1 MQPEQQQR
9 IMGYFIEEAKD
20 HLNTIE
26 QGLVNLQSTIED
38 SEMVNEVFRAAH
50 SVKGGAAMLGI
61 NSIQRTSHRLEDCF
75 KVLKECPVKIDQ
87 KLESL
92 FLKVSDTLKELIE
105 QLSGPFGLTE
115 EIANGI
121 MSGVEPV
128 FEELN
133 QHMAFLVNGA
143 GGNVSLEAAS
153 GAQEAGVAT
162 AAGGYLRDGQAQ
174 KRFQSDVLNQLR
186 EMLQLFKQT
195 DQPRCRQ
202 QLQEICGS
210 LERMGE
216 QYECPKWSELIQA
229 SASAIANPENS
240 YRTLATVVIKEI
252 KQAQELVLAGRASS
266 IEPSSQLNALLPSSA
281 TPSLLEQLD
290 AEPSLIYSAQEL
302 AGATTA
308 DLQTRIASVQSQ
320 HSMTPAEAGTRQ
332 SRPKATDRFNYSE
345 TFIQEER
352 FAAGESGAGLKEPS
366 LTSANSDTTFSQP
379 SIKSGRG
386 KESANHPA
394 DPNGPEVGMAELN
407 SLADLFEGEAPD
419 LDETWQE
426 EQVIGDGAENMGT
439 ERQEW
444 LNLEQENDFSDLL
457 GGDTDGLGKSA
468 TPATEEDDLTLFGF
482 GEDLVEEGETP
493 SAESEREDVAQLFAG
508 SVSDG
513 DEDDFSDLLFAAD
526 APSAASEATP
536 SENLANLWSDSF
548 LEDEG
553 FEQQENANP
562 LSESLAAATDEDL
575 LGILTSENLD
585 LALLATESEA
595 LKSDSDE
602 DLFGAA
608 GIDTNEND
616 SIEAA
621 ANQES
626 SDWEL
631 MTTGTLFGEAAENSN
646 QEVSEEL
653 ETPSIMSTEGSDW
666 ATDWSSEDLQV
677 LDSVAAAEPIAATD
691 NDLPDFVFEDEQST
705 SIALTGDLEMGS
717 LLEDEV
723 DLTAAGWEEEP
734 DFSNLDLFETP
745 HARADNGDVLDEL
758 MLDDNT
764 DLWLEE
770 TMPRN
775 ETNDLLDLSAAIGTP
790 FESEAIAPEIEADA
804 VGDVNLDFNWPAIP
818 GVEDIDASTSSVDR
832 AFLEDWSATDLAW
845 DETIQPAGFSEVTAA
860 QMPGTAREDLE
871 DWENQLEFN
880 ETLVEE
886 PFSALDDLD
895 IPSNWASP
903 DAFALDTSASDA
915 RNEEALDL
923 LELDNPQ
930 TSPFSLDWE
939 SEAESTGSEIENLA
953 LQEDADANGALNA
966 VPNLTETVS
975 VDELGDFFGS
985 QAAELETTEFA
996 SLDESLDM
1004 NGESHEVPQL
1014 DALDNFFEAEPEATA
1029 TTEWDSSLDFASMSL
1044 SDGNTDAFDASLG
1057 EPLSSLFDPSQ
1068 EEPLVSADASDDFF
1082 ATTDAFLELP
1092 SEETSQESLDAAE
1105 NLETMLGDEPSS
1117 STDALDALDLNEEN
1131 LLATEFDAEW
1141 GIDSAAVPV
1150 DAAFELDEDLLDS
1163 SLPAEA
1169 PENLEAMFG
1178 EAPAPTPEALELAD
1192 SDLFG
1197 SDMDDAEWGIDLAA
1211 VPVESE
1217 NLEAMFGEEA
1227 SSAPTPEALE
1237 LADSDLFS
1245 SETEA
1250 EWGIDLAVMPV
1261 ESENLEAMFGEE
1273 ASPALT
1279 PEALEL
1285 SDSDL
1290 FGSETEAEWGIDLAA
1305 VPTEAPENLE
1315 AMFGEEASSASTP
1328 EALELSDS
1336 DLFGSETE
1344 AEWGID
1350 LAAMPVESDNLE
1362 AMFGEEA
1369 SSAPT
1374 PEALELADSDLF
1386 GSETSETEAERGI
1399 DLAAVPVESENLEAM
1414 FGEAPAPTP
1423 EALEL
1428 ADSDLFSS
1436 ETSETEAEW
1445 GIDLAAVP
1453 VESENLEAMFGEA
1466 PAPTPEAL
1474 ELADS
1479 DLFSSET
1486 SETEA
1491 EWGIDLAAVPVES
1504 ENLEAMFGEAPAPT
1518 PEALE
1523 LADSDLFSSD
1533 MDDAEWGIDLA
1544 AVPAEAPENLE
1555 AMFGEEASS
1564 APTPDALELADSD
1577 LFSSETEAE
1586 WGIDLAAVPVESE
1599 NLEAM
1604 FGEEASPALT
1614 PEALELADSDLF
1626 GSETEAEWGID
1637 LAAVPV
1643 ESENLEAMFGE
1654 EASPALTPEAL
1665 ELADLDLFSSDMDD
1679 AEWGIDSAAV
1689 SQEAASELE
1698 DLLGSEPVEFGDG
1711 LDFEENLLIGEIP
1724 SENQASDA
1732 DELKEVGDLWDLVT
1746 EQQEIANPS
1755 EAAVLDELSLLETVG
1770 EQDQDL
1776 AISLVENDE
1785 FDELE
1790 AMLGEEVFAEPA
1802 SNLAS
1807 NDEFDELEALL
1818 GEEESVPA
1826 AFDAEDM
1833 NEFADLEALLGDDE
1847 PQLVPQFAQSQR
1859 SPTKPIAETTT
1870 SADALDDGFGD
1881 LEELLGQAEET
1892 MGGPRS
1898 VKTSPGQV
1906 RPVNRPRPV
1915 KVFEQTMRVP
1925 VKHLDNLSN
1934 LVGELVVNRNTLE
1947 QDQERLRQ
1955 FLDNLLHQVQQLSD
1969 VGARMQ
1975 DRYERSLLESSLLA
1989 SRQSN
1994 RFNARPDHTS
2004 AAQEAPAN
2012 SRFGL
2017 GELEL
2022 DLFTPFHSLSQE
2034 IIELIVRVRESAA
2047 DIEFLVDETDQVAR
2061 MLRQVTTQLQEGLTR
2076 SRMVPFAQTA
2086 DRLPRAV
2093 REISLKCGKQAELQI
2108 EGRETLIDK
2117 VILEHLYDPMTHLV
2131 NNAITHGIEPP
2142 EVRIAA
2148 GKPPVGRIT
2157 IRAFHQGNQTVISV
2171 SDDGAGID
2179 SERVKAK
2186 AVEKGL
2192 ITASEAKSMTRLEVY
2207 DLLFHPGFSTK
2218 DKADD
2223 FSGRGVG
2230 MDVVCTSLNEIRGVI
2245 TTDST
2250 LGKGTTFTV
2259 RLPLTLSICKALCCL
2274 SDKARIAFPMDGVE
2288 DMLDVPQDRIQT
2300 NSEGETCIS
2309 WRDSLM
2315 PFQPLEELL
2324 TYQRHLSRGT
2334 VYGGNREDD
2343 MISVVVLR
2351 SAGNFIAVQ
2360 VDQVLGEQE
2369 IVIKQLEGPVPKPL
2383 GVAGATVLG
2392 DGRIMPIADVLELI
2406 DLATGRI
2413 GKDRNVSLWDK
2424 AGVSLPV
2431 EAPAVKT
2438 DPMVLIV
2445 DDSITVRELLSMTFN
2460 KAGYRVEQ
2468 ARDGQEAWD
2477 KLRSGL
2483 PCEIVF
2489 CDIEMPRMDGLELL
2503 SRIQKDPSLNHLP
2516 VAMLTSRGASKHQQ
2530 MAAQLGAKGYF
2541 TKPYLEEALL
2551 DAAQRMIKGEV
2562 LLSINTNA

>member
-1 MQPEQQQR
+1 
-9 IMGYFIEEAKD
+9 
-20 HLNTIE
+20 
-26 QGLVNLQSTIED
+26 
-38 SEMVNEVFRAAH
+38 
-50 SVKGGAAMLGI
+50 
-61 NSIQRTSHRLEDCF
+61 
-75 KVLKECPVKIDQ
+75 
-87 KLESL
+87 
-92 FLKVSDTLKELIE
+92 
-105 QLSGPFGLTE
+105 
-115 EIANGI
+115 
-121 MSGVEPV
+121 
-128 FEELN
+128 
-133 QHMAFLVNGA
+133 
-143 GGNVSLEAAS
+143 
-153 GAQEAGVAT
+153 
-162 AAGGYLRDGQAQ
+162 
-174 KRFQSDVLNQLR
+174 
-186 EMLQLFKQT
+186 
-195 DQPRCRQ
+195 
-202 QLQEICGS
+202 
-210 LERMGE
+210 
-216 QYECPKWSELIQA
+216 
-229 SASAIANPENS
+229 
-240 YRTLATVVIKEI
+240 
-252 KQAQELVLAGRASS
+252 
-266 IEPSSQLNALLPSSA
+266 
-281 TPSLLEQLD
+281 
-290 AEPSLIYSAQEL
+290 
-302 AGATTA
+302 
-308 DLQTRIASVQSQ
+308 
-320 HSMTPAEAGTRQ
+320 
-332 SRPKATDRFNYSE
+332 
-345 TFIQEER
+345 
-352 FAAGESGAGLKEPS
+352 
-366 LTSANSDTTFSQP
+366 
-379 SIKSGRG
+379 
-386 KESANHPA
+386 
-394 DPNGPEVGMAELN
+394 
-407 SLADLFEGEAPD
+407 
-419 LDETWQE
+419 
-426 EQVIGDGAENMGT
+426 
-439 ERQEW
+439 
-444 LNLEQENDFSDLL
+444 
-457 GGDTDGLGKSA
+457 
-468 TPATEEDDLTLFGF
+468 
-482 GEDLVEEGETP
+482 
-493 SAESEREDVAQLFAG
+493 
-508 SVSDG
+508 
-513 DEDDFSDLLFAAD
+513 
-526 APSAASEATP
+526 
-536 SENLANLWSDSF
+536 
-548 LEDEG
+548 
-553 FEQQENANP
+553 
-562 LSESLAAATDEDL
+562 
-575 LGILTSENLD
+575 
-585 LALLATESEA
+585 
-595 LKSDSDE
+595 
-602 DLFGAA
+602 
-608 GIDTNEND
+608 
-616 SIEAA
+616 
-621 ANQES
+621 
-626 SDWEL
+626 
-631 MTTGTLFGEAAENSN
+631 
-646 QEVSEEL
+646 
-653 ETPSIMSTEGSDW
+653 
-666 ATDWSSEDLQV
+666 
-677 LDSVAAAEPIAATD
+677 
-691 NDLPDFVFEDEQST
+691 
-705 SIALTGDLEMGS
+705 
-717 LLEDEV
+717 
-723 DLTAAGWEEEP
+723 
-734 DFSNLDLFETP
+734 
-745 HARADNGDVLDEL
+745 
-758 MLDDNT
+758 
-764 DLWLEE
+764 
-770 TMPRN
+770 
-775 ETNDLLDLSAAIGTP
+775 
-790 FESEAIAPEIEADA
+790 
-804 VGDVNLDFNWPAIP
+804 
-818 GVEDIDASTSSVDR
+818 
-832 AFLEDWSATDLAW
+832 
-845 DETIQPAGFSEVTAA
+845 
-860 QMPGTAREDLE
+860 MPGTAREDLE

-1068 EEPLVSADASDDFF
+1068 EESLVSADASDDFF

-1211 VPVESE
+1211 VPVESD

-1245 SETEA
+1245 SEPEA
-1250 EWGIDLAVMPV
+1250 EWGIDLAAMPV

-1386 GSETSETEAERGI
+1386 GSETSETEAE
-1399 DLAAVPVESENLEAM
+1399 
-1414 FGEAPAPTP
+1414 
-1423 EALEL
+1423 
-1428 ADSDLFSS
+1428 
-1436 ETSETEAEW
+1436 
-1445 GIDLAAVP
+1445 
-1453 VESENLEAMFGEA
+1453 
-1466 PAPTPEAL
+1466 
-1474 ELADS
+1474 
-1479 DLFSSET
+1479 
-1486 SETEA
+1486 
-1491 EWGIDLAAVPVES
+1491 WGIDLAAVPVES

-1564 APTPDALELADSD
+1564 APTPEALELADSD

-1604 FGEEASPALT
+1604 FGEQEAPT
-1614 PEALELADSDLF
+1614 PEALELADSDLDLF
-1626 GSETEAEWGID
+1626 GSNDTEAEWGID

-1654 EASPALTPEAL
+1654 EASSASTPEAL

-1732 DELKEVGDLWDLVT
+1732 DELKEVDDLWDLVT

-1859 SPTKPIAETTT
+1859 SPTKPIAETAT

>member
-153 GAQEAGVAT
+153 GAQETGAAT

-281 TPSLLEQLD
+281 TPSLLAQLD
-290 AEPSLIYSAQEL
+290 AEPALIYSTQEL

-308 DLQTRIASVQSQ
+308 IVQTRIASVQSQ
-320 HSMTPAEAGTRQ
+320 HSMTPTEAGNARQ

-352 FAAGESGAGLKEPS
+352 FGSGESGAGLKEPS
-366 LTSANSDTTFSQP
+366 FTSANSETTFSQP

-457 GGDTDGLGKSA
+457 GGDTDGLGKST

-493 SAESEREDVAQLFAG
+493 SAESEREDAAQLFAD

-513 DEDDFSDLLFAAD
+513 DGNADEDDFSDLLFAAD
-526 APSAASEATP
+526 ASSAASEATP

-553 FEQQENANP
+553 FEQQENTNP
-562 LSESLAAATDEDL
+562 LSESLSTATDEDL

-595 LKSDSDE
+595 LASDSDE
-602 DLFGAA
+602 YLFGAA
-608 GIDTNEND
+608 GIDTNENEND

-621 ANQES
+621 ATNQES

-646 QEVSEEL
+646 QEVLEEL
-653 ETPSIMSTEGSDW
+653 ETPSIVSTEGSDW

-677 LDSVAAAEPIAATD
+677 LDSVSAAEPIAATG
-691 NDLPDFVFEDEQST
+691 NDLLDFVFEDEQST
-705 SIALTGDLEMGS
+705 STALTGDLEMGS

-745 HARADNGDVLDEL
+745 QARADNGDVLDEL

-770 TMPRN
+770 TMPRT
-775 ETNDLLDLSAAIGTP
+775 EADDLLDLSAAIGTP

-953 LQEDADANGALNA
+953 LQEDADANGALNS

-1044 SDGNTDAFDASLG
+1044 SNGNTDAFDASLG

-1068 EEPLVSADASDDFF
+1068 EESLVSADASDDFF

-1197 SDMDDAEWGIDLAA
+1197 SDMDDAEWGIDVAA
-1211 VPVESE
+1211 VPVESD

-1245 SETEA
+1245 SEPEA
-1250 EWGIDLAVMPV
+1250 EWGIDLAAMPV

-1285 SDSDL
+1285 ADSDL
-1290 FGSETEAEWGIDLAA
+1290 FSSETEAEWGIDLAA

-1386 GSETSETEAERGI
+1386 GSETSETEAE
-1399 DLAAVPVESENLEAM
+1399 
-1414 FGEAPAPTP
+1414 
-1423 EALEL
+1423 
-1428 ADSDLFSS
+1428 
-1436 ETSETEAEW
+1436 W

-1466 PAPTPEAL
+1466 PAL
-1474 ELADS
+1474 
-1479 DLFSSET
+1479 
-1486 SETEA
+1486 
-1491 EWGIDLAAVPVES
+1491 
-1504 ENLEAMFGEAPAPT
+1504 T

-1564 APTPDALELADSD
+1564 APTPEALELADSD

-1604 FGEEASPALT
+1604 FGEQEAPT
-1614 PEALELADSDLF
+1614 PEALELADSDLDLF
-1626 GSETEAEWGID
+1626 GSNDTEAEWGID

-1654 EASPALTPEAL
+1654 EASSASTPEAL

-1732 DELKEVGDLWDLVT
+1732 DELKEVDDLWDLVT

-1859 SPTKPIAETTT
+1859 SPTKPIAETPT

>member
-153 GAQEAGVAT
+153 GAQETGAAT

-266 IEPSSQLNALLPSSA
+266 IEPSSQLKALLPSSA

-290 AEPSLIYSAQEL
+290 AEPALIYSAQEL

-366 LTSANSDTTFSQP
+366 FTSANSDTTFSQP
-379 SIKSGRG
+379 SIKSSRG

-468 TPATEEDDLTLFGF
+468 TSATEEDDLTLFGF

-493 SAESEREDVAQLFAG
+493 SAESEREDATQLFAG
-508 SVSDG
+508 SVLDG
-513 DEDDFSDLLFAAD
+513 DGNGDDDFSDLLFAAD

-553 FEQQENANP
+553 FEQQENANL

-595 LKSDSDE
+595 LELDSDE

-621 ANQES
+621 ASQES

-666 ATDWSSEDLQV
+666 TTDWSSEDLQV
-677 LDSVAAAEPIAATD
+677 LDSVAAAEPIATTG

-705 SIALTGDLEMGS
+705 STALTGDLEMGS

-1068 EEPLVSADASDDFF
+1068 EESLVSADASDDFF

-1211 VPVESE
+1211 VPVESD

-1245 SETEA
+1245 SEPEA
-1250 EWGIDLAVMPV
+1250 EWGIDLAAMPV

-1386 GSETSETEAERGI
+1386 GSETSETEAE
-1399 DLAAVPVESENLEAM
+1399 
-1414 FGEAPAPTP
+1414 
-1423 EALEL
+1423 
-1428 ADSDLFSS
+1428 
-1436 ETSETEAEW
+1436 
-1445 GIDLAAVP
+1445 
-1453 VESENLEAMFGEA
+1453 
-1466 PAPTPEAL
+1466 
-1474 ELADS
+1474 
-1479 DLFSSET
+1479 
-1486 SETEA
+1486 
-1491 EWGIDLAAVPVES
+1491 WGIDLAAVPVES

-1564 APTPDALELADSD
+1564 APTPEALELADSD

-1604 FGEEASPALT
+1604 FGEQEAPT
-1614 PEALELADSDLF
+1614 PEALELADSDLDLF
-1626 GSETEAEWGID
+1626 GSNDTEAEWGID

-1654 EASPALTPEAL
+1654 EASSASTPEAL

-1732 DELKEVGDLWDLVT
+1732 DELKEVDDLWDLVT

-1859 SPTKPIAETTT
+1859 SPTKPIAETAT

>member
-153 GAQEAGVAT
+153 GAQEAGTAT

-493 SAESEREDVAQLFAG
+493 SAESEREDAAQLFAG
-508 SVSDG
+508 SVSDGNG

-553 FEQQENANP
+553 FEQQENANL

-595 LKSDSDE
+595 LESDSDE

-621 ANQES
+621 ASQES

-653 ETPSIMSTEGSDW
+653 ETPSIMSIEGSDW
-666 ATDWSSEDLQV
+666 TTDWSSEDLQV
-677 LDSVAAAEPIAATD
+677 LDSVAAAEPIATTG

-705 SIALTGDLEMGS
+705 STALTGDLEMGS

-745 HARADNGDVLDEL
+745 HARADNGDVLEEL

-845 DETIQPAGFSEVTAA
+845 DERIQPAGFSEVTAA

-1068 EEPLVSADASDDFF
+1068 EESLVSADSSDDFF
-1082 ATTDAFLELP
+1082 AATDAFLELP
-1092 SEETSQESLDAAE
+1092 SEETSQGSLDAAE

-1211 VPVESE
+1211 VPVESD
-1217 NLEAMFGEEA
+1217 NLKAMFGEEA

-1245 SETEA
+1245 SEPEA
-1250 EWGIDLAVMPV
+1250 EWGIDLAAMPV

-1315 AMFGEEASSASTP
+1315 VMFGEEASSASTP

-1386 GSETSETEAERGI
+1386 GSETSETEAEWGI

-1414 FGEAPAPTP
+1414 FGEASAPTP

-1428 ADSDLFSS
+1428 ADSDLFG
-1436 ETSETEAEW
+1436 SETEAEW

-1453 VESENLEAMFGEA
+1453 VESENLEAMFGEQE
-1466 PAPTPEAL
+1466 APTPEAL
-1474 ELADS
+1474 ELSDS
-1479 DLFSSET
+1479 DLFG

-1504 ENLEAMFGEAPAPT
+1504 ENLEAMFGEQEAPT

-1523 LADSDLFSSD
+1523 LSDSDLF
-1533 MDDAEWGIDLA
+1533 G
-1544 AVPAEAPENLE
+1544 
-1555 AMFGEEASS
+1555 
-1564 APTPDALELADSD
+1564 
-1577 LFSSETEAE
+1577 SETEAE

-1626 GSETEAEWGID
+1626 GS
-1637 LAAVPV
+1637 
-1643 ESENLEAMFGE
+1643 
-1654 EASPALTPEAL
+1654 
-1665 ELADLDLFSSDMDD
+1665 DMDD
-1679 AEWGIDSAAV
+1679 AGWGIDSAAV

-1711 LDFEENLLIGEIP
+1711 LDFQENLLIGEIS

-1732 DELKEVGDLWDLVT
+1732 DELKEVDDLWDLVT

-1755 EAAVLDELSLLETVG
+1755 EAAVADELSLLETVG

-1859 SPTKPIAETTT
+1859 SPTKPIAETAT

-2192 ITASEAKSMTRLEVY
+2192 ITTSEAKSMTRLEVY

>member
-1 MQPEQQQR
+1 
-9 IMGYFIEEAKD
+9 
-20 HLNTIE
+20 
-26 QGLVNLQSTIED
+26 
-38 SEMVNEVFRAAH
+38 
-50 SVKGGAAMLGI
+50 
-61 NSIQRTSHRLEDCF
+61 
-75 KVLKECPVKIDQ
+75 
-87 KLESL
+87 
-92 FLKVSDTLKELIE
+92 
-105 QLSGPFGLTE
+105 
-115 EIANGI
+115 
-121 MSGVEPV
+121 
-128 FEELN
+128 
-133 QHMAFLVNGA
+133 
-143 GGNVSLEAAS
+143 
-153 GAQEAGVAT
+153 
-162 AAGGYLRDGQAQ
+162 
-174 KRFQSDVLNQLR
+174 
-186 EMLQLFKQT
+186 
-195 DQPRCRQ
+195 
-202 QLQEICGS
+202 
-210 LERMGE
+210 
-216 QYECPKWSELIQA
+216 
-229 SASAIANPENS
+229 
-240 YRTLATVVIKEI
+240 
-252 KQAQELVLAGRASS
+252 
-266 IEPSSQLNALLPSSA
+266 
-281 TPSLLEQLD
+281 
-290 AEPSLIYSAQEL
+290 
-302 AGATTA
+302 
-308 DLQTRIASVQSQ
+308 
-320 HSMTPAEAGTRQ
+320 
-332 SRPKATDRFNYSE
+332 
-345 TFIQEER
+345 
-352 FAAGESGAGLKEPS
+352 
-366 LTSANSDTTFSQP
+366 
-379 SIKSGRG
+379 
-386 KESANHPA
+386 
-394 DPNGPEVGMAELN
+394 
-407 SLADLFEGEAPD
+407 
-419 LDETWQE
+419 
-426 EQVIGDGAENMGT
+426 
-439 ERQEW
+439 
-444 LNLEQENDFSDLL
+444 
-457 GGDTDGLGKSA
+457 
-468 TPATEEDDLTLFGF
+468 
-482 GEDLVEEGETP
+482 
-493 SAESEREDVAQLFAG
+493 
-508 SVSDG
+508 
-513 DEDDFSDLLFAAD
+513 
-526 APSAASEATP
+526 
-536 SENLANLWSDSF
+536 
-548 LEDEG
+548 
-553 FEQQENANP
+553 
-562 LSESLAAATDEDL
+562 
-575 LGILTSENLD
+575 
-585 LALLATESEA
+585 
-595 LKSDSDE
+595 
-602 DLFGAA
+602 
-608 GIDTNEND
+608 
-616 SIEAA
+616 
-621 ANQES
+621 
-626 SDWEL
+626 
-631 MTTGTLFGEAAENSN
+631 
-646 QEVSEEL
+646 
-653 ETPSIMSTEGSDW
+653 
-666 ATDWSSEDLQV
+666 
-677 LDSVAAAEPIAATD
+677 
-691 NDLPDFVFEDEQST
+691 
-705 SIALTGDLEMGS
+705 
-717 LLEDEV
+717 
-723 DLTAAGWEEEP
+723 
-734 DFSNLDLFETP
+734 
-745 HARADNGDVLDEL
+745 
-758 MLDDNT
+758 
-764 DLWLEE
+764 
-770 TMPRN
+770 
-775 ETNDLLDLSAAIGTP
+775 
-790 FESEAIAPEIEADA
+790 
-804 VGDVNLDFNWPAIP
+804 
-818 GVEDIDASTSSVDR
+818 
-832 AFLEDWSATDLAW
+832 
-845 DETIQPAGFSEVTAA
+845 
-860 QMPGTAREDLE
+860 MPGTAREDLE

-953 LQEDADANGALNA
+953 LQENADANGALNS

-1044 SDGNTDAFDASLG
+1044 SNGNTDAFDASLG

-1068 EEPLVSADASDDFF
+1068 EESLVSADASDDFF

-1211 VPVESE
+1211 VPVESD

-1237 LADSDLFS
+1237 LADSDLFG

-1250 EWGIDLAVMPV
+1250 EWGIDLAAVPT
-1261 ESENLEAMFGEE
+1261 EAPENLEAMFGEE
-1273 ASPALT
+1273 ASSAST

-1386 GSETSETEAERGI
+1386 GSETSETEAE
-1399 DLAAVPVESENLEAM
+1399 
-1414 FGEAPAPTP
+1414 
-1423 EALEL
+1423 
-1428 ADSDLFSS
+1428 
-1436 ETSETEAEW
+1436 
-1445 GIDLAAVP
+1445 
-1453 VESENLEAMFGEA
+1453 
-1466 PAPTPEAL
+1466 
-1474 ELADS
+1474 
-1479 DLFSSET
+1479 
-1486 SETEA
+1486 
-1491 EWGIDLAAVPVES
+1491 WGIDLAAVPVES

-1564 APTPDALELADSD
+1564 APTPEALELADSD

-1604 FGEEASPALT
+1604 FGEQEAPT
-1614 PEALELADSDLF
+1614 PEALELADSDLDLF
-1626 GSETEAEWGID
+1626 GSNDTEAEWGID

-1654 EASPALTPEAL
+1654 EASSASTPEAL

-1732 DELKEVGDLWDLVT
+1732 DELKEVDDLWDLVT

-1859 SPTKPIAETTT
+1859 SPTKPIAETAT

>member
-1 MQPEQQQR
+1 
-9 IMGYFIEEAKD
+9 
-20 HLNTIE
+20 
-26 QGLVNLQSTIED
+26 
-38 SEMVNEVFRAAH
+38 
-50 SVKGGAAMLGI
+50 
-61 NSIQRTSHRLEDCF
+61 
-75 KVLKECPVKIDQ
+75 
-87 KLESL
+87 
-92 FLKVSDTLKELIE
+92 
-105 QLSGPFGLTE
+105 
-115 EIANGI
+115 
-121 MSGVEPV
+121 
-128 FEELN
+128 
-133 QHMAFLVNGA
+133 
-143 GGNVSLEAAS
+143 
-153 GAQEAGVAT
+153 
-162 AAGGYLRDGQAQ
+162 
-174 KRFQSDVLNQLR
+174 
-186 EMLQLFKQT
+186 
-195 DQPRCRQ
+195 
-202 QLQEICGS
+202 
-210 LERMGE
+210 
-216 QYECPKWSELIQA
+216 
-229 SASAIANPENS
+229 
-240 YRTLATVVIKEI
+240 
-252 KQAQELVLAGRASS
+252 
-266 IEPSSQLNALLPSSA
+266 
-281 TPSLLEQLD
+281 
-290 AEPSLIYSAQEL
+290 
-302 AGATTA
+302 
-308 DLQTRIASVQSQ
+308 
-320 HSMTPAEAGTRQ
+320 
-332 SRPKATDRFNYSE
+332 
-345 TFIQEER
+345 
-352 FAAGESGAGLKEPS
+352 
-366 LTSANSDTTFSQP
+366 
-379 SIKSGRG
+379 
-386 KESANHPA
+386 
-394 DPNGPEVGMAELN
+394 
-407 SLADLFEGEAPD
+407 
-419 LDETWQE
+419 
-426 EQVIGDGAENMGT
+426 
-439 ERQEW
+439 
-444 LNLEQENDFSDLL
+444 
-457 GGDTDGLGKSA
+457 
-468 TPATEEDDLTLFGF
+468 
-482 GEDLVEEGETP
+482 
-493 SAESEREDVAQLFAG
+493 
-508 SVSDG
+508 
-513 DEDDFSDLLFAAD
+513 
-526 APSAASEATP
+526 
-536 SENLANLWSDSF
+536 
-548 LEDEG
+548 
-553 FEQQENANP
+553 
-562 LSESLAAATDEDL
+562 
-575 LGILTSENLD
+575 
-585 LALLATESEA
+585 
-595 LKSDSDE
+595 
-602 DLFGAA
+602 
-608 GIDTNEND
+608 
-616 SIEAA
+616 
-621 ANQES
+621 
-626 SDWEL
+626 
-631 MTTGTLFGEAAENSN
+631 
-646 QEVSEEL
+646 
-653 ETPSIMSTEGSDW
+653 
-666 ATDWSSEDLQV
+666 
-677 LDSVAAAEPIAATD
+677 
-691 NDLPDFVFEDEQST
+691 
-705 SIALTGDLEMGS
+705 
-717 LLEDEV
+717 
-723 DLTAAGWEEEP
+723 
-734 DFSNLDLFETP
+734 
-745 HARADNGDVLDEL
+745 
-758 MLDDNT
+758 
-764 DLWLEE
+764 
-770 TMPRN
+770 
-775 ETNDLLDLSAAIGTP
+775 
-790 FESEAIAPEIEADA
+790 
-804 VGDVNLDFNWPAIP
+804 
-818 GVEDIDASTSSVDR
+818 
-832 AFLEDWSATDLAW
+832 
-845 DETIQPAGFSEVTAA
+845 
-860 QMPGTAREDLE
+860 
-871 DWENQLEFN
+871 
-880 ETLVEE
+880 
-886 PFSALDDLD
+886 
-895 IPSNWASP
+895 
-903 DAFALDTSASDA
+903 
-915 RNEEALDL
+915 
-923 LELDNPQ
+923 
-930 TSPFSLDWE
+930 
-939 SEAESTGSEIENLA
+939 
-953 LQEDADANGALNA
+953 
-966 VPNLTETVS
+966 
-975 VDELGDFFGS
+975 
-985 QAAELETTEFA
+985 
-996 SLDESLDM
+996 
-1004 NGESHEVPQL
+1004 
-1014 DALDNFFEAEPEATA
+1014 
-1029 TTEWDSSLDFASMSL
+1029 
-1044 SDGNTDAFDASLG
+1044 
-1057 EPLSSLFDPSQ
+1057 
-1068 EEPLVSADASDDFF
+1068 
-1082 ATTDAFLELP
+1082 
-1092 SEETSQESLDAAE
+1092 
-1105 NLETMLGDEPSS
+1105 
-1117 STDALDALDLNEEN
+1117 
-1131 LLATEFDAEW
+1131 
-1141 GIDSAAVPV
+1141 
-1150 DAAFELDEDLLDS
+1150 
-1163 SLPAEA
+1163 
-1169 PENLEAMFG
+1169 MFG
-1178 EAPAPTPEALELAD
+1178 EASAPTPEALELAD

-1197 SDMDDAEWGIDLAA
+1197 SETEAEWGIDLAA

-1217 NLEAMFGEEA
+1217 NLEAMFGEQEA
-1227 SSAPTPEALE
+1227 P
-1237 LADSDLFS
+1237 
-1245 SETEA
+1245 
-1250 EWGIDLAVMPV
+1250 
-1261 ESENLEAMFGEE
+1261 
-1273 ASPALT
+1273 T

-1305 VPTEAPENLE
+1305 VPVESENLE
-1315 AMFGEEASSASTP
+1315 AMFGEQEAPTP

-1336 DLFGSETE
+1336 DLFG
-1344 AEWGID
+1344 
-1350 LAAMPVESDNLE
+1350 
-1362 AMFGEEA
+1362 
-1369 SSAPT
+1369 
-1374 PEALELADSDLF
+1374 
-1386 GSETSETEAERGI
+1386 
-1399 DLAAVPVESENLEAM
+1399 
-1414 FGEAPAPTP
+1414 
-1423 EALEL
+1423 
-1428 ADSDLFSS
+1428 
-1436 ETSETEAEW
+1436 
-1445 GIDLAAVP
+1445 
-1453 VESENLEAMFGEA
+1453 
-1466 PAPTPEAL
+1466 
-1474 ELADS
+1474 
-1479 DLFSSET
+1479 
-1486 SETEA
+1486 
-1491 EWGIDLAAVPVES
+1491 
-1504 ENLEAMFGEAPAPT
+1504 
-1518 PEALE
+1518 
-1523 LADSDLFSSD
+1523 
-1533 MDDAEWGIDLA
+1533 
-1544 AVPAEAPENLE
+1544 
-1555 AMFGEEASS
+1555 
-1564 APTPDALELADSD
+1564 
-1577 LFSSETEAE
+1577 SETEAE

-1626 GSETEAEWGID
+1626 GS
-1637 LAAVPV
+1637 
-1643 ESENLEAMFGE
+1643 
-1654 EASPALTPEAL
+1654 
-1665 ELADLDLFSSDMDD
+1665 DMDD
-1679 AEWGIDSAAV
+1679 AGWGIDSAAV

-1711 LDFEENLLIGEIP
+1711 LDFQENLLIGEIS

-1732 DELKEVGDLWDLVT
+1732 DELKEVDDLWDLVT

-1755 EAAVLDELSLLETVG
+1755 EAAVADELSLLETVG

-1859 SPTKPIAETTT
+1859 SPTKPIAETAT

-2192 ITASEAKSMTRLEVY
+2192 ITTSEAKSMTRLEVY

>member
-1 MQPEQQQR
+1 
-9 IMGYFIEEAKD
+9 
-20 HLNTIE
+20 
-26 QGLVNLQSTIED
+26 
-38 SEMVNEVFRAAH
+38 
-50 SVKGGAAMLGI
+50 
-61 NSIQRTSHRLEDCF
+61 
-75 KVLKECPVKIDQ
+75 
-87 KLESL
+87 
-92 FLKVSDTLKELIE
+92 
-105 QLSGPFGLTE
+105 
-115 EIANGI
+115 
-121 MSGVEPV
+121 
-128 FEELN
+128 
-133 QHMAFLVNGA
+133 
-143 GGNVSLEAAS
+143 
-153 GAQEAGVAT
+153 
-162 AAGGYLRDGQAQ
+162 
-174 KRFQSDVLNQLR
+174 
-186 EMLQLFKQT
+186 
-195 DQPRCRQ
+195 
-202 QLQEICGS
+202 
-210 LERMGE
+210 
-216 QYECPKWSELIQA
+216 
-229 SASAIANPENS
+229 
-240 YRTLATVVIKEI
+240 
-252 KQAQELVLAGRASS
+252 
-266 IEPSSQLNALLPSSA
+266 
-281 TPSLLEQLD
+281 
-290 AEPSLIYSAQEL
+290 
-302 AGATTA
+302 
-308 DLQTRIASVQSQ
+308 
-320 HSMTPAEAGTRQ
+320 
-332 SRPKATDRFNYSE
+332 
-345 TFIQEER
+345 
-352 FAAGESGAGLKEPS
+352 
-366 LTSANSDTTFSQP
+366 
-379 SIKSGRG
+379 
-386 KESANHPA
+386 
-394 DPNGPEVGMAELN
+394 
-407 SLADLFEGEAPD
+407 
-419 LDETWQE
+419 
-426 EQVIGDGAENMGT
+426 
-439 ERQEW
+439 
-444 LNLEQENDFSDLL
+444 
-457 GGDTDGLGKSA
+457 
-468 TPATEEDDLTLFGF
+468 
-482 GEDLVEEGETP
+482 
-493 SAESEREDVAQLFAG
+493 
-508 SVSDG
+508 
-513 DEDDFSDLLFAAD
+513 
-526 APSAASEATP
+526 
-536 SENLANLWSDSF
+536 
-548 LEDEG
+548 
-553 FEQQENANP
+553 
-562 LSESLAAATDEDL
+562 
-575 LGILTSENLD
+575 
-585 LALLATESEA
+585 
-595 LKSDSDE
+595 
-602 DLFGAA
+602 
-608 GIDTNEND
+608 
-616 SIEAA
+616 
-621 ANQES
+621 
-626 SDWEL
+626 
-631 MTTGTLFGEAAENSN
+631 
-646 QEVSEEL
+646 
-653 ETPSIMSTEGSDW
+653 
-666 ATDWSSEDLQV
+666 
-677 LDSVAAAEPIAATD
+677 
-691 NDLPDFVFEDEQST
+691 
-705 SIALTGDLEMGS
+705 
-717 LLEDEV
+717 
-723 DLTAAGWEEEP
+723 
-734 DFSNLDLFETP
+734 
-745 HARADNGDVLDEL
+745 
-758 MLDDNT
+758 
-764 DLWLEE
+764 
-770 TMPRN
+770 
-775 ETNDLLDLSAAIGTP
+775 
-790 FESEAIAPEIEADA
+790 
-804 VGDVNLDFNWPAIP
+804 
-818 GVEDIDASTSSVDR
+818 
-832 AFLEDWSATDLAW
+832 
-845 DETIQPAGFSEVTAA
+845 
-860 QMPGTAREDLE
+860 MPGTAREDLE

-953 LQEDADANGALNA
+953 LQEDADANGALNS

-1014 DALDNFFEAEPEATA
+1014 NALDNFFEAEPEATA

-1044 SDGNTDAFDASLG
+1044 SNGNTDAFDASLG

-1068 EEPLVSADASDDFF
+1068 EESLVSADASDDFF

-1211 VPVESE
+1211 VPVESD

-1237 LADSDLFS
+1237 LADSDLFGS
-1245 SETEA
+1245 DMDDA
-1250 EWGIDLAVMPV
+1250 EWGIDLAAMPV
-1261 ESENLEAMFGEE
+1261 ESDNLEAMFGEE

-1386 GSETSETEAERGI
+1386 GSETSETEAE
-1399 DLAAVPVESENLEAM
+1399 
-1414 FGEAPAPTP
+1414 
-1423 EALEL
+1423 
-1428 ADSDLFSS
+1428 
-1436 ETSETEAEW
+1436 
-1445 GIDLAAVP
+1445 
-1453 VESENLEAMFGEA
+1453 
-1466 PAPTPEAL
+1466 
-1474 ELADS
+1474 
-1479 DLFSSET
+1479 
-1486 SETEA
+1486 
-1491 EWGIDLAAVPVES
+1491 WGIDLAAVPVES

-1564 APTPDALELADSD
+1564 APTPEALELADSD

-1604 FGEEASPALT
+1604 FGEQEAPT
-1614 PEALELADSDLF
+1614 PEALELADSDLDLF
-1626 GSETEAEWGID
+1626 GSNDTEAEWGID

-1654 EASPALTPEAL
+1654 EASSASTPEAL

-1732 DELKEVGDLWDLVT
+1732 DELKEVDDLWDLVT

-2142 EVRIAA
+2142 EVRTAA

-2300 NSEGETCIS
+2300 NSEGETCIY

>member
-153 GAQEAGVAT
+153 GAQETGAAT

-266 IEPSSQLNALLPSSA
+266 IEPSSQLKALLPSSA

-290 AEPSLIYSAQEL
+290 AEPALIYSAQEL

-366 LTSANSDTTFSQP
+366 FTSANSDTTFSQP
-379 SIKSGRG
+379 SIKSSRG

-468 TPATEEDDLTLFGF
+468 TSATEEDDLTLFGF

-493 SAESEREDVAQLFAG
+493 SAESEREDATQLFAG
-508 SVSDG
+508 SVLDG
-513 DEDDFSDLLFAAD
+513 DGNGDDDFSDLLFAAD
-526 APSAASEATP
+526 APSAASESTP

-548 LEDEG
+548 LEDES

-595 LKSDSDE
+595 LESDSDE

-621 ANQES
+621 ASQAS

-666 ATDWSSEDLQV
+666 TTDWSSEDLQV
-677 LDSVAAAEPIAATD
+677 LDSVSAAEPIATTG

-705 SIALTGDLEMGS
+705 STALTGDLEMGS

-790 FESEAIAPEIEADA
+790 FESKAIAPEIEADA

-953 LQEDADANGALNA
+953 LQENADANGALNS

-1044 SDGNTDAFDASLG
+1044 SNGNTDAFDASLG

-1068 EEPLVSADASDDFF
+1068 EESLVSADASDDFF

-1211 VPVESE
+1211 VPVESD

-1237 LADSDLFS
+1237 LADSDLFG

-1250 EWGIDLAVMPV
+1250 EWGIDLAAVPT
-1261 ESENLEAMFGEE
+1261 EAPENLEAMFGEE
-1273 ASPALT
+1273 ASSAST

-1386 GSETSETEAERGI
+1386 GSETSETEAE
-1399 DLAAVPVESENLEAM
+1399 
-1414 FGEAPAPTP
+1414 
-1423 EALEL
+1423 
-1428 ADSDLFSS
+1428 
-1436 ETSETEAEW
+1436 
-1445 GIDLAAVP
+1445 
-1453 VESENLEAMFGEA
+1453 
-1466 PAPTPEAL
+1466 
-1474 ELADS
+1474 
-1479 DLFSSET
+1479 
-1486 SETEA
+1486 
-1491 EWGIDLAAVPVES
+1491 WGIDLAAVPVES

-1564 APTPDALELADSD
+1564 APTPEALELADSD

-1604 FGEEASPALT
+1604 FGEQEAPT
-1614 PEALELADSDLF
+1614 PEALELADSDLDLF
-1626 GSETEAEWGID
+1626 GSNDTEAEWGID

-1654 EASPALTPEAL
+1654 EASSASTPEAL

-1732 DELKEVGDLWDLVT
+1732 DELKEVDDLWDLVT

-1859 SPTKPIAETTT
+1859 SPTKPIAETAT

>member
-153 GAQEAGVAT
+153 GAQETGAAT

-352 FAAGESGAGLKEPS
+352 FGSGESGAGLKEPS

-379 SIKSGRG
+379 SIKSGRS

-493 SAESEREDVAQLFAG
+493 SAESEREDAAQLFAG
-508 SVSDG
+508 SVSDGNG

-553 FEQQENANP
+553 FEQQENTNP

-595 LKSDSDE
+595 LESDSDE

-621 ANQES
+621 ASQES

-653 ETPSIMSTEGSDW
+653 ETPSIMSIEGSDW
-666 ATDWSSEDLQV
+666 TTDWSSEDLQV
-677 LDSVAAAEPIAATD
+677 LDSVSAAEPIATTG

-705 SIALTGDLEMGS
+705 STALTGDLEMGS

-734 DFSNLDLFETP
+734 DFSNLDRFETP
-745 HARADNGDVLDEL
+745 HARADNGDVLEEL

-775 ETNDLLDLSAAIGTP
+775 EANDLLDLSAAIGTP

-930 TSPFSLDWE
+930 TSPFSLDGE

-953 LQEDADANGALNA
+953 LQEDADANGALNS

-1029 TTEWDSSLDFASMSL
+1029 TTEWDSSLDFASMNL
-1044 SDGNTDAFDASLG
+1044 SDGNTNAFDASLG
-1057 EPLSSLFDPSQ
+1057 EPLSSLFDTSQ
-1068 EEPLVSADASDDFF
+1068 EESLVSADASDDFF

-1092 SEETSQESLDAAE
+1092 SEETSQGSLDAAE

-1211 VPVESE
+1211 VPVESD

-1250 EWGIDLAVMPV
+1250 EWGIDLAAMPV
-1261 ESENLEAMFGEE
+1261 ESENLEAMFGEQE
-1273 ASPALT
+1273 
-1279 PEALEL
+1279 
-1285 SDSDL
+1285 
-1290 FGSETEAEWGIDLAA
+1290 
-1305 VPTEAPENLE
+1305 
-1315 AMFGEEASSASTP
+1315 
-1328 EALELSDS
+1328 
-1336 DLFGSETE
+1336 
-1344 AEWGID
+1344 
-1350 LAAMPVESDNLE
+1350 
-1362 AMFGEEA
+1362 
-1369 SSAPT
+1369 APT
-1374 PEALELADSDLF
+1374 PEALELADSDLDLF
-1386 GSETSETEAERGI
+1386 GSN
-1399 DLAAVPVESENLEAM
+1399 D
-1414 FGEAPAPTP
+1414 
-1423 EALEL
+1423 
-1428 ADSDLFSS
+1428 
-1436 ETSETEAEW
+1436 
-1445 GIDLAAVP
+1445 
-1453 VESENLEAMFGEA
+1453 
-1466 PAPTPEAL
+1466 
-1474 ELADS
+1474 
-1479 DLFSSET
+1479 
-1486 SETEA
+1486 
-1491 EWGIDLAAVPVES
+1491 
-1504 ENLEAMFGEAPAPT
+1504 
-1518 PEALE
+1518 
-1523 LADSDLFSSD
+1523 
-1533 MDDAEWGIDLA
+1533 
-1544 AVPAEAPENLE
+1544 
-1555 AMFGEEASS
+1555 
-1564 APTPDALELADSD
+1564 
-1577 LFSSETEAE
+1577 TEAE

-1604 FGEEASPALT
+1604 FGEEAS
-1614 PEALELADSDLF
+1614 S
-1626 GSETEAEWGID
+1626 
-1637 LAAVPV
+1637 
-1643 ESENLEAMFGE
+1643 
-1654 EASPALTPEAL
+1654 ASTPEAL

-1732 DELKEVGDLWDLVT
+1732 DELKEVDDLWDLVT

-1859 SPTKPIAETTT
+1859 SPTKPIAETAT

>member
-153 GAQEAGVAT
+153 GAQETGAAT

-352 FAAGESGAGLKEPS
+352 FGSGESGAGLKEPS

-379 SIKSGRG
+379 SIKSGRS

-493 SAESEREDVAQLFAG
+493 SAESEREDAAQLFAG
-508 SVSDG
+508 SVSDGNG

-553 FEQQENANP
+553 FEQQENTNP

-595 LKSDSDE
+595 LESDSDE

-621 ANQES
+621 ASQES

-653 ETPSIMSTEGSDW
+653 ETPSIMSIEGSDW
-666 ATDWSSEDLQV
+666 TTDWSSEDLQV
-677 LDSVAAAEPIAATD
+677 LDSVSAAEPIATTG

-705 SIALTGDLEMGS
+705 STALTGDLEMGS

-745 HARADNGDVLDEL
+745 HARADNGDVLEEL

-775 ETNDLLDLSAAIGTP
+775 EANDLLDLSAAIGTP

-930 TSPFSLDWE
+930 TSPFSLDGE

-953 LQEDADANGALNA
+953 LQEDADANGALNS

-1029 TTEWDSSLDFASMSL
+1029 TTEWDSSLDFASMNL
-1044 SDGNTDAFDASLG
+1044 SDGNTNAFDASLG
-1057 EPLSSLFDPSQ
+1057 EPLSSLFDTSQ
-1068 EEPLVSADASDDFF
+1068 EESLVSADASDDFF

-1092 SEETSQESLDAAE
+1092 SEETSQGSLDAAE

-1211 VPVESE
+1211 VPVESD

-1250 EWGIDLAVMPV
+1250 EWGIDLA
-1261 ESENLEAMFGEE
+1261 
-1273 ASPALT
+1273 
-1279 PEALEL
+1279 
-1285 SDSDL
+1285 
-1290 FGSETEAEWGIDLAA
+1290 
-1305 VPTEAPENLE
+1305 
-1315 AMFGEEASSASTP
+1315 
-1328 EALELSDS
+1328 
-1336 DLFGSETE
+1336 
-1344 AEWGID
+1344 
-1350 LAAMPVESDNLE
+1350 
-1362 AMFGEEA
+1362 
-1369 SSAPT
+1369 
-1374 PEALELADSDLF
+1374 
-1386 GSETSETEAERGI
+1386 
-1399 DLAAVPVESENLEAM
+1399 AVPVESENLEAM
-1414 FGEAPAPTP
+1414 FGEQEAPTP

-1428 ADSDLFSS
+1428 ADSDL
-1436 ETSETEAEW
+1436 
-1445 GIDLAAVP
+1445 
-1453 VESENLEAMFGEA
+1453 
-1466 PAPTPEAL
+1466 
-1474 ELADS
+1474 
-1479 DLFSSET
+1479 DLFGSN
-1486 SETEA
+1486 
-1491 EWGIDLAAVPVES
+1491 D
-1504 ENLEAMFGEAPAPT
+1504 
-1518 PEALE
+1518 
-1523 LADSDLFSSD
+1523 
-1533 MDDAEWGIDLA
+1533 
-1544 AVPAEAPENLE
+1544 
-1555 AMFGEEASS
+1555 
-1564 APTPDALELADSD
+1564 
-1577 LFSSETEAE
+1577 TEAE

-1604 FGEEASPALT
+1604 FGEEAS
-1614 PEALELADSDLF
+1614 S
-1626 GSETEAEWGID
+1626 
-1637 LAAVPV
+1637 
-1643 ESENLEAMFGE
+1643 
-1654 EASPALTPEAL
+1654 ASTPEAL

-1732 DELKEVGDLWDLVT
+1732 DELKEVDDLWDLVT

-1859 SPTKPIAETTT
+1859 SPTKPIAETAT

>member
-153 GAQEAGVAT
+153 GAQEAGTAT

-493 SAESEREDVAQLFAG
+493 SAESEREDAAQLFAG
-508 SVSDG
+508 SVSDGNG

-553 FEQQENANP
+553 FEQQENANL

-595 LKSDSDE
+595 LESDSDE

-621 ANQES
+621 ASQES

-653 ETPSIMSTEGSDW
+653 ETPSIMSIEGSDW
-666 ATDWSSEDLQV
+666 TTDWSSEDLQV
-677 LDSVAAAEPIAATD
+677 LDSVAAAEPIATTG

-705 SIALTGDLEMGS
+705 STALTGDLEMGS

-745 HARADNGDVLDEL
+745 HARADNGDVLEEL

-845 DETIQPAGFSEVTAA
+845 DERIQPAGFSEVTAA

-1068 EEPLVSADASDDFF
+1068 EESLVSADSSDDFF
-1082 ATTDAFLELP
+1082 AATDAFLELP
-1092 SEETSQESLDAAE
+1092 SEETSQGSLDAAE

-1211 VPVESE
+1211 VPVESD
-1217 NLEAMFGEEA
+1217 NLKAMFGEEA

-1245 SETEA
+1245 SEPEA
-1250 EWGIDLAVMPV
+1250 EWGIDLAAMPV

-1315 AMFGEEASSASTP
+1315 VMFGEEASSASTP

-1386 GSETSETEAERGI
+1386 GSETSETEAEWGI

-1414 FGEAPAPTP
+1414 FGEASAPTP

-1428 ADSDLFSS
+1428 ADSDLFG
-1436 ETSETEAEW
+1436 SETEAEW

-1453 VESENLEAMFGEA
+1453 VESENLEAMFGEQE
-1466 PAPTPEAL
+1466 APTPEAL
-1474 ELADS
+1474 ELSDS
-1479 DLFSSET
+1479 DLF
-1486 SETEA
+1486 
-1491 EWGIDLAAVPVES
+1491 G
-1504 ENLEAMFGEAPAPT
+1504 
-1518 PEALE
+1518 
-1523 LADSDLFSSD
+1523 
-1533 MDDAEWGIDLA
+1533 
-1544 AVPAEAPENLE
+1544 
-1555 AMFGEEASS
+1555 
-1564 APTPDALELADSD
+1564 
-1577 LFSSETEAE
+1577 SETEAE

-1626 GSETEAEWGID
+1626 GS
-1637 LAAVPV
+1637 
-1643 ESENLEAMFGE
+1643 
-1654 EASPALTPEAL
+1654 
-1665 ELADLDLFSSDMDD
+1665 DMDD
-1679 AEWGIDSAAV
+1679 AGWGIDSAAV

-1711 LDFEENLLIGEIP
+1711 LDFQENLLIGEIS

-1732 DELKEVGDLWDLVT
+1732 DELKEVDDLWDLVT

-1755 EAAVLDELSLLETVG
+1755 EAAVADELSLLETVG

-1859 SPTKPIAETTT
+1859 SPTKPIAETAT

-2192 ITASEAKSMTRLEVY
+2192 ITTSEAKSMTRLEVY

>member
-1 MQPEQQQR
+1 
-9 IMGYFIEEAKD
+9 
-20 HLNTIE
+20 
-26 QGLVNLQSTIED
+26 
-38 SEMVNEVFRAAH
+38 
-50 SVKGGAAMLGI
+50 
-61 NSIQRTSHRLEDCF
+61 
-75 KVLKECPVKIDQ
+75 
-87 KLESL
+87 
-92 FLKVSDTLKELIE
+92 
-105 QLSGPFGLTE
+105 
-115 EIANGI
+115 
-121 MSGVEPV
+121 
-128 FEELN
+128 
-133 QHMAFLVNGA
+133 
-143 GGNVSLEAAS
+143 
-153 GAQEAGVAT
+153 
-162 AAGGYLRDGQAQ
+162 
-174 KRFQSDVLNQLR
+174 
-186 EMLQLFKQT
+186 
-195 DQPRCRQ
+195 
-202 QLQEICGS
+202 
-210 LERMGE
+210 
-216 QYECPKWSELIQA
+216 
-229 SASAIANPENS
+229 
-240 YRTLATVVIKEI
+240 
-252 KQAQELVLAGRASS
+252 
-266 IEPSSQLNALLPSSA
+266 
-281 TPSLLEQLD
+281 
-290 AEPSLIYSAQEL
+290 
-302 AGATTA
+302 
-308 DLQTRIASVQSQ
+308 
-320 HSMTPAEAGTRQ
+320 MTPAEAGTRQ

-352 FAAGESGAGLKEPS
+352 FGSGESGAGLKEPS

-379 SIKSGRG
+379 SIKSGRS

-493 SAESEREDVAQLFAG
+493 SAESEREDAAQLFAG
-508 SVSDG
+508 SVSDGNG

-553 FEQQENANP
+553 FEQQENTNP

-595 LKSDSDE
+595 LESDSDE

-621 ANQES
+621 ASQES

-653 ETPSIMSTEGSDW
+653 ETPSIMSIEGSDW
-666 ATDWSSEDLQV
+666 TTDWSSEDLQV
-677 LDSVAAAEPIAATD
+677 LDSVSAAEPIATTG

-705 SIALTGDLEMGS
+705 STALTGDLEMGS

-734 DFSNLDLFETP
+734 DFSNLDRFETP
-745 HARADNGDVLDEL
+745 HARADNGDVLEEL

-775 ETNDLLDLSAAIGTP
+775 EANDLLDLSAAIGTP

-930 TSPFSLDWE
+930 TSPFSLDGE

-953 LQEDADANGALNA
+953 LQEDADANGALNS

-1029 TTEWDSSLDFASMSL
+1029 TTEWDSSLDFASMNL
-1044 SDGNTDAFDASLG
+1044 SDGNTNAFDASLG
-1057 EPLSSLFDPSQ
+1057 EPLSSLFDTSQ
-1068 EEPLVSADASDDFF
+1068 EESLVSADASDDFF

-1092 SEETSQESLDAAE
+1092 SEETSQGSLDAAE

-1211 VPVESE
+1211 VPVESD

-1250 EWGIDLAVMPV
+1250 EWGIDLAAMPV
-1261 ESENLEAMFGEE
+1261 ESENLEAMFGEQE
-1273 ASPALT
+1273 
-1279 PEALEL
+1279 
-1285 SDSDL
+1285 
-1290 FGSETEAEWGIDLAA
+1290 
-1305 VPTEAPENLE
+1305 
-1315 AMFGEEASSASTP
+1315 
-1328 EALELSDS
+1328 
-1336 DLFGSETE
+1336 
-1344 AEWGID
+1344 
-1350 LAAMPVESDNLE
+1350 
-1362 AMFGEEA
+1362 
-1369 SSAPT
+1369 APT
-1374 PEALELADSDLF
+1374 PEALELADSDLDLF
-1386 GSETSETEAERGI
+1386 GSN
-1399 DLAAVPVESENLEAM
+1399 D
-1414 FGEAPAPTP
+1414 
-1423 EALEL
+1423 
-1428 ADSDLFSS
+1428 
-1436 ETSETEAEW
+1436 
-1445 GIDLAAVP
+1445 
-1453 VESENLEAMFGEA
+1453 
-1466 PAPTPEAL
+1466 
-1474 ELADS
+1474 
-1479 DLFSSET
+1479 
-1486 SETEA
+1486 
-1491 EWGIDLAAVPVES
+1491 
-1504 ENLEAMFGEAPAPT
+1504 
-1518 PEALE
+1518 
-1523 LADSDLFSSD
+1523 
-1533 MDDAEWGIDLA
+1533 
-1544 AVPAEAPENLE
+1544 
-1555 AMFGEEASS
+1555 
-1564 APTPDALELADSD
+1564 
-1577 LFSSETEAE
+1577 TEAE

-1604 FGEEASPALT
+1604 FGEEAS
-1614 PEALELADSDLF
+1614 S
-1626 GSETEAEWGID
+1626 
-1637 LAAVPV
+1637 
-1643 ESENLEAMFGE
+1643 
-1654 EASPALTPEAL
+1654 ASTPEAL

-1732 DELKEVGDLWDLVT
+1732 DELKEVDDLWDLVT

-1859 SPTKPIAETTT
+1859 SPTKPIAETAT